1 MDPEDGLYER
11 LNWDHWRS
19 FISKE
24 GNVGDSFTVRKIIYF
39 ASMDPKMRKEL
50 WPFLLR
56 IFPWSS
62 TYEHRESIRNDL
74 FLRYQRM
81 KRNRIK
87 KISKATEAG
96 EKFYANVES
105 SILKV

>member
-1 MDPEDGLYER
+1 MDQKL
-11 LNWDHWRS
+11 
-19 FISKE
+19 
-24 GNVGDSFTVRKIIYF
+24 
-39 ASMDPKMRKEL
+39 RKEL

-62 TYEHRESIRNDL
+62 SYEHRDAIRNDL

-87 KISKATEAG
+87 KIAKATATG
-96 EKFYANVES
+96 ETFYANVES
-105 SILKV
+105 SILKVIFNKNENMKFFCKSRL

>member
-1 MDPEDGLYER
+1 
-11 LNWDHWRS
+11 
-19 FISKE
+19 
-24 GNVGDSFTVRKIIYF
+24 
-39 ASMDPKMRKEL
+39 MDPKMRKEL

-74 FLRYQRM
+74 FIRYQRM

-87 KISKATEAG
+87 KISKAKEAG

>member
-1 MDPEDGLYER
+1 MDL
-11 LNWDHWRS
+11 
-19 FISKE
+19 
-24 GNVGDSFTVRKIIYF
+24 
-39 ASMDPKMRKEL
+39 KMRKEL

-105 SILKV
+105 SILKDVLRTDRRNSFFAGDGNANLET

>member
-1 MDPEDGLYER
+1 
-11 LNWDHWRS
+11 
-19 FISKE
+19 
-24 GNVGDSFTVRKIIYF
+24 
-39 ASMDPKMRKEL
+39 MDPKMRKEL

-81 KRNRIK
+81 KRNRILK
-87 KISKATEAG
+87 K
-96 EKFYANVES
+96 FQR
-105 SILKV
+105 LKKQGKSFMLMLNQAS